1 VRGKGF
7 DPKTVYRFDE
17 ESGTYNIDIRIGSYG
32 DLYNELDFSPVYK
45 RDLDKDLVEFLESC
59 VYEIPLNEAV
69 AVNFF
74 LEGAERD
81 PESEERARVVFRN
94 YFSYSV
100 RWEYSQR
107 RELFK
112 GIALYGPLG
121 AVLLLFG
128 FFSRKVFVRET
139 VGTSI
144 LQEGF
149 FIGAWVLL
157 WELFSTLFFDFR
169 RYSRKIRRYG
179 KLEKARISFEIP

>member
-1 VRGKGF
+1 MRGRGF

-17 ESGTYNIDIRIGSYG
+17 RAGTYNIDIRIGSYG
-32 DLYNELDFSPVYK
+32 DLYDELDFSPVYK
-45 RDLDKDLVEFLESC
+45 RDLDKDLVEFLETC
-59 VYEIPLNEAV
+59 VYEIPVREPMS
-69 AVNFF
+69 VNFF
-74 LEGAERD
+74 IDGTKRD
-81 PESEERARVVFRN
+81 PESEESARIVIRN
-94 YFSYSV
+94 YFAYCI

-121 AVLLLFG
+121 AALLLFG
-128 FFSRKVFVRET
+128 FFTRRVFAKET

-144 LQEGF
+144 LEEGF

-169 RYSRKIRRYG
+169 RYNRKIRRYG
-179 KLEKARISFEIP
+179 KLEKAPVRFEDL

>member
-1 VRGKGF
+1 VRDKGF

-17 ESGTYNIDIRIGSYG
+17 ATGTYNIDMRIGSYG

-45 RDLDKDLVEFLESC
+45 RDLDKDLVEFLETC
-59 VYEIPLNEAV
+59 VHEIPIHDPV

-74 LEGAERD
+74 IDGSLRD
-81 PESEERARVVFRN
+81 PDSEEKARIVVRN
-94 YFSYSV
+94 YFSYCL
-100 RWEYSQR
+100 RWEYTQR

-121 AVLLLFG
+121 GALLLLG
-128 FFSRKVFVRET
+128 FFTRRVFTKES
-139 VGTSI
+139 VGSSI
-144 LQEGF
+144 LEEGF

-169 RYSRKIRRYG
+169 RYSRKIRRYE
-179 KLEKARISFEIP
+179 KLLKAPVRFENL